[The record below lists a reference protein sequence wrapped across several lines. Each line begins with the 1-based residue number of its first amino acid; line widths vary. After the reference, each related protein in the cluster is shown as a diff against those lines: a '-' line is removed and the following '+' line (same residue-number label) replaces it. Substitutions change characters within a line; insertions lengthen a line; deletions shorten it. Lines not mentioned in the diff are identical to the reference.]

1 MAVPSMGQNCQ
12 EINCLEIDEIPR
24 DMGTFA
30 PNLERFICQKFL
42 QFVKIWSTLLFL
54 INLLDS

>member
-24 DMGTFA
+24 AMGTFA
-30 PNLERFICQKFL
+30 PNLEKFICQEFL
-42 QFVKIWSTLLFL
+42 QFVKT
-54 INLLDS
+54 

>member
-24 DMGTFA
+24 GMGTFA
-30 PNLERFICQKFL
+30 PSLEKFICQKFL
-42 QFVKIWSTLLFL
+42 QFVKNWSTLFL
-54 INLLDS
+54 INMHR